1 MHELGTMFYLGDGL
15 PVDEEEAVRWFRQ
28 AAVRG
33 VSSSMYL
40 LGECLLEGE
49 GTRKDRE
56 AAFGWFAA
64 AAELGHRGARQ
75 RVLSHYLAPGAHSE
89 ANADEWSE
97 WMHDRYHSAAGRK
110 GSQWT
115 ASTSTS
121 EIDYKSDTSRRRG
134 RSRGRRI
141 RRAGSVFQIGSR

>member
-97 WMHDRYHSAAGRK
+97 WMHDRYLSAAGRK

-115 ASTSTS
+115 M
-121 EIDYKSDTSRRRG
+121 
-134 RSRGRRI
+134 
-141 RRAGSVFQIGSR
+141 